1 MTGLSAEA
9 HVRQS
14 PRTASR
20 VVEGRAVVVVID
32 TQALHTLNDVGT
44 YVWSRAD
51 GRALSSIVDELVDEY
66 EVEAP
71 RATEDV
77 LHFAEELVRLG
88 ALDVV
93 EVP

>member
-1 MTGLSAEA
+1 MRLSTSA

-32 TQALHTLNDVGT
+32 SQALHTLNDVGT

-51 GRALSSIVDELVDEY
+51 GRSLAAIVDELVDEY
-66 EVEAP
+66 EVEP
-71 RATEDV
+71 QRATEDV
-77 LHFAEELVRLG
+77 VHFAEELVRVG
-88 ALDVV
+88 ALDVL
-93 EVP
+93 ETP